1 MSFLSNLFSNG
12 AGGLLSGIG
21 GIIDKFQ
28 LSPKDREQMKLE
40 MEGLLMQKEK
50 DAEDT
55 YRLELQSKT
64 QIMQAELTQGDNYTK
79 RARPTIIYAGLIF
92 IMLELFGLRHFF
104 LYHLYPDKDMLKEM
118 MKASDGIF
126 NTFLITWASVA
137 GVYSIGR
144 TVEKSGKANQV
155 TNFITGSGAANVSST
170 KAQG

>member
-1 MSFLSNLFSNG
+1 MSFISNLFSNG

-64 QIMQAELTQGDNYTK
+64 QVMQAELAQGDNYTK

-92 IMLELFGLRHFF
+92 ILLELFGLRHFF
-104 LYHLYPDKDMLKEM
+104 MSLMFKDDVLKIM
-118 MKASDGIF
+118 TKSSDDIF
-126 NTFLITWASVA
+126 QTFLITWASVA

>member
-1 MSFLSNLFSNG
+1 MSIFSKLFSEG

-55 YRLELQSKT
+55 YRQELQSKT
-64 QIMQAELTQGDNYTK
+64 LIMQAELAQGDNYTK

-104 LYHLYPDKDMLKEM
+104 LFHLYADKAVLTDM

-126 NTFLITWASVA
+126 QTFLITWASVA

-144 TVEKSGKANQV
+144 TVEKSGRANQV
-155 TNFITGSGAANVSST
+155 TNFITGSGAVNATAN
-170 KAQG
+170 AQG